1 MQSSETRGSAIK
13 RVWQSLLDL
22 ATNKFFIA
30 GLLGLFVLMALGY
43 LLIDRML
50 MPSYVGYNVS
60 VTVPD
65 VKEMPI
71 EEARVLLEDMDLQT
85 EVESGRYN
93 PQLPR
98 NVVVDQNPQP
108 NMYVKPGR
116 RIYLTINTGATP
128 EVTVPSLEGI
138 SLTQAQ
144 NLLFAAGL
152 KAEKSDIRPD
162 PIPHQVSNIVTRQDP
177 VPGAIVKEGDRVRI
191 WYSTGLG
198 NEYATVP
205 EVTGLTAREAQREL
219 LSLKLRSLVLGAGDY
234 PDPQSLIVNS
244 QSHTAGTRLKEGSE
258 IRLFVEIPSEEE
270 ETTGQ

>member
-1 MQSSETRGSAIK
+1 MQASQKRGSALK
-13 RVWQSLLDL
+13 NMWQGLLSL
-22 ATNKFFIA
+22 ATNLYFLG
-30 GLLGLFVLMALGY
+30 GLVGLFVLLILGY

-65 VKEMPI
+65 VKELPI
-71 EEARVLLEDMDLQT
+71 EEAKLRLEAMDLRT

-98 NVVVDQNPQP
+98 NVVVDQNPQA

-128 EVTVPSLEGI
+128 EVIVPSLEGI

-152 KAEKSDIRPD
+152 KAEESDIRPD
-162 PIPHQVSNIVTRQDP
+162 PIPHHASNIVTRQDP
-177 VPGAIVKEGDRVRI
+177 APGTTVKEGARI
-191 WYSTGLG
+191 RLWYSTGLG
-198 NEYATVP
+198 NDYATVP
-205 EVTGLTAREAQREL
+205 DVTGLTAREAQLQL
-219 LSLKLRSLVLGAGDY
+219 LELKLRSLILGAGEY
-234 PDPQSLIVNS
+234 PEPQDLIVNA
-244 QSHTAGTRLKEGSE
+244 QGHAAGTRLKEGSE
-258 IRLFVEIPSEEE
+258 IRLFVEIPEDEES
-270 ETTGQ
+270 GQ